1 MLLLKDI
8 RRDPERVK
16 AGLRRRGYPH
26 PEVVDEILSLDARRR
41 KLQQERDR
49 LLNESKQRAAE
60 VGRAFQAGDRAR
72 GEQLRQEAATL
83 KSRIKEV
90 EAEMAEAEHQLNERL
105 LDLPN
110 LPHPSVPEGTSDA
123 DNEVVRRHETPIHS
137 ATPIPHWEVAEQLG
151 IIDFERGAKITGT
164 GFPLYR
170 KAGARLQRALIN
182 FFLAE
187 AAAAGF
193 EEIWPPY
200 LVNEDS
206 ARGTGQLPDKDDQ
219 MYYVCK
225 DDLYLIPTAEVP
237 VTNIYR
243 GEILPA
249 DVLPLKLTAYS
260 PCFRR
265 EAGSYGQE
273 VRGLN
278 RVHQFDKVEIV
289 VISRPEASYDLLE
302 EMVAHGE
309 RLLQKLELP
318 YRVVALC
325 AGDLGT
331 AAAKTYDLEVFA
343 AGQQRWL
350 EVSSVSNF
358 ETFQAARM
366 RLRYR
371 PADGKPALVHTLNG
385 SALALPRV
393 VAALLENNFEGDRV
407 RLPEALHPYYGEA
420 YLE

>member
-8 RRDPERVK
+8 RQDPQKIKE
-16 AGLRRRGYPH
+16 GLARRGYAPV
-26 PEVVDEILSLDARRR
+26 ERIDEILALDERRR
-41 KLQQERDR
+41 ALQQQRDA
-49 LLNESKQRAAE
+49 LLSRSKKIAAE
-60 VGRAFQAGDRAR
+60 VGKLFQSGQTEAGQQA
-72 GEQLRQEAATL
+72 RQEAAAL
-83 KSRIKEV
+83 KGQVKKV
-90 EAEMAEAEHQLNERL
+90 EQELAAVAEQLDALL

-110 LPHPSVPEGTSDA
+110 VPHPSVPAGHTDA
-123 DNEVVRRHETPIHS
+123 DNVVVRRHEAPVHAS
-137 ATPIPHWEVAEQLG
+137 RPVPHWEVAEALG
-151 IIDFERGAKITGT
+151 IIDFERGAKITGA

-170 KAGARLQRALIN
+170 KGGARLQRALIN

-187 AAAAGF
+187 ASAAGF
-193 EEIWPPY
+193 EEVWPPY
-200 LVNEDS
+200 LVNEAS

-243 GEILPA
+243 GEILPG
-249 DVLPLKLTAYS
+249 DRLPVKLTAYS

-289 VISRPEASYDLLE
+289 VISRPEVSYDILE

-318 YRVVALC
+318 YRVVSLC

-331 AAAKTYDLEVFA
+331 ASAKTYDLEVFS
-343 AGQQRWL
+343 AGQERWL

-358 ETFQAARM
+358 ETFQAVRLA
-366 RLRYR
+366 LRYR
-371 PADGKPALVHTLNG
+371 PEGGRPMPVHTLNG
-385 SALALPRV
+385 SALALPRI
-393 VAALLENNFEGDRV
+393 VAALLENNFDGEKV
-407 RLPEALHPYYGEA
+407 RLPAALHPYYGEA
-420 YLE
+420 FLQ